1 MNLFQ
6 ILHHI
11 LFKEKRKKK
20 KTKIKNTNPNPR
32 KPKTEA
38 ENQSKT
44 ANRANTE
51 ANISLYSMQE
61 LGSIKVHRHSKVK

>member
-1 MNLFQ
+1 MSIESFQ

-11 LFKEKRKKK
+11 LFKGEKKNQKNK
-20 KTKIKNTNPNPR
+20 TEKTKP
-32 KPKTEA
+32 

-44 ANRANTE
+44 ANRTNTE

-61 LGSIKVHRHSKVK
+61 LRSIKVHRHSKVK

>member
-1 MNLFQ
+1 MSIESFQ

-11 LFKEKRKKK
+11 LFKGGKKK
-20 KTKIKNTNPNPR
+20 KRQTNETKP
-32 KPKTEA
+32 

-44 ANRANTE
+44 ANRTNTE

-61 LGSIKVHRHSKVK
+61 LCSIKVHRHSKVK